1 MVDQMAQSTKKKR
14 FSKKSKESWR
24 KRIDISDVNN
34 FLDDQRQQERIGYVE
49 TIHQNFALFI

>member
-34 FLDDQRQQERIGYVE
+34 FLDDQRQQERIGYVQSFRLSF
-49 TIHQNFALFI
+49 TLM

>member
-1 MVDQMAQSTKKKR
+1 MVDPMAQSTKKKR

-34 FLDDQRQQERIGYVE
+34 FLDDERQQERIGYV
-49 TIHQNFALFI
+49 